1 MDRLTERIQ
10 SLERALLTLA
20 EVLTIEQP
28 TDIERDASIQRFE
41 YTFEAAWKLGKQFL
55 YDIEGID
62 IGSPKGV
69 IRSFREI
76 NIFSNEQAKLG
87 LEMVDDRNLTLHT
100 YNEGVSKKIHSRLPQ
115 YHILIGYW
123 LSAIKVKIQ

>member
-1 MDRLTERIQ
+1 MQRLKGRIK
-10 SLERALLTLA
+10 SLERVLLSFE
-20 EVLTIEQP
+20 EVLTIESP
-28 TDIERDASIQRFE
+28 TDIERDASIQRFK
-41 YTFEAAWKLGKQFL
+41 YTFETAWKLGKQFL

-87 LEMVDDRNLTLHT
+87 LEMVDDRNLTSYT
-100 YNEGVSKKIHSRLPQ
+100 YNEGVAEKIYSRLPQ

-123 LSAIKVKIQ
+123 LHAIKVKIQ

>member
-10 SLERALLTLA
+10 SLDKALLTFK
-20 EVLTIEQP
+20 EVLMIEDP

-62 IGSPKGV
+62 TGSPKGV

-87 LEMVDDRNLTLHT
+87 LEMVDDPDTPT
-100 YNEGVSKKIHSRLPQ
+100 PKGM
-115 YHILIGYW
+115 GF
-123 LSAIKVKIQ
+123 